1 MLTIEKIK
9 QLADGHGLVD
19 IFGYCYHKEADGI
32 MCHETD
38 TLLKWAHISPI
49 LLDNLTIIQQTESHR
64 KGLKKPFK
72 SGIIIIDKRKG

>member
-9 QLADGHGLVD
+9 QLADGHGLVN

-32 MCHETD
+32 VCHETD

-49 LLDNLTIIQQTESHR
+49 LLDNLTII
-64 KGLKKPFK
+64 
-72 SGIIIIDKRKG
+72 